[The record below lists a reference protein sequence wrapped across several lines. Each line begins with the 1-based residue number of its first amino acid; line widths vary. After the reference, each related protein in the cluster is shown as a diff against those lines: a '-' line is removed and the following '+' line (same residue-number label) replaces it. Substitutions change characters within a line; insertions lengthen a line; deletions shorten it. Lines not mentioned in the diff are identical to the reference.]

1 MSSKL
6 LSYLVDFIDDDST
19 EVRDEVRKQL
29 SDYGYGLEDDL
40 NKLSIPLDSEKMK
53 MIFPFIE
60 DNRRNWIFQN
70 WHSWSSVDSYY
81 DKLETALNILSKFHY
96 GINYSP
102 DLTTRLDMLA
112 EEFKNKIPYGDELDL
127 SFFLFKDKMFN
138 GAKLDY
144 YNPFNSNLIY
154 TLNEKKGLPITL
166 SLIYMLIGWRC
177 GFIINGFNYPGN
189 FMTKID
195 YDDEIIFVDCFAGG
209 KLLFENDI
217 EILLKDHDLKIA
229 GNLKSEIPVEIIL
242 TRVLNNLI
250 NSYSMLDD
258 NKNIKFF
265 SRLRQIL
272 RNHSK

>member
-40 NKLSIPLDSEKMK
+40 NKLNIPLDSEKMK
-53 MIFPFIE
+53 LIYPFVE
-60 DNRRNWIFQN
+60 DNRRVWILQN
-70 WHSWSSVDSYY
+70 WHSWFNIDSYY
-81 DKLETALNILSKFHY
+81 DKLESALNILSKFNY
-96 GINYSP
+96 GINHSP

-127 SFFLFKDKMFN
+127 SFFLFKEKMFV
-138 GAKLDY
+138 GANSDY

-154 TLNEKKGLPITL
+154 TLNERKGLPITL

-177 GFIINGFNYPGN
+177 GFIINGFNYPSN
-189 FMTKID
+189 FMAKVD

-217 EILLKDHDLKIA
+217 DILLKDHELKIA
-229 GNLKSEIPVEIIL
+229 GNLRSVIPVEIIL

-250 NSYSMLDD
+250 NSYSMLNDD
-258 NKNIKFF
+258 NNIKFF
-265 SRLRQIL
+265 SGLRRIL
-272 RNHSK
+272 QNHFH